1 MTGSDAQFP
10 DLDSHCVL
18 KIGDEAPDF
27 SARTTQGPLTLSD
40 LRGKWVMLFAHPAD
54 FTPVCTSEFLSLS
67 RVADQFE
74 KMNCVLLG
82 LSVDSLPAHIAW
94 VEAIY
99 REFGIRVTFPIVED
113 ASMAIAR
120 AYGMLDPLAEN
131 TATVRAVHVIDPA
144 GMIRAVV
151 SYPSSVGR
159 SVAELLRLL
168 AALQAVAE
176 GNRLAPEG
184 WAPGE
189 GLLLPAAETESE
201 VVATGPAWF
210 HRVAGDAAS

>member
-1 MTGSDAQFP
+1 MTGFDAQFP
-10 DLDSHCVL
+10 DLDSHYVL

-27 SARTTQGPLTLSD
+27 SARTTRGPLTLSD

-74 KMNCVLLG
+74 MMNCVLLG

-144 GMIRAVV
+144 GVIRAVV

-176 GNRLAPEG
+176 GNMLAPEG

-201 VVATGPAWF
+201 VVASGPAWF